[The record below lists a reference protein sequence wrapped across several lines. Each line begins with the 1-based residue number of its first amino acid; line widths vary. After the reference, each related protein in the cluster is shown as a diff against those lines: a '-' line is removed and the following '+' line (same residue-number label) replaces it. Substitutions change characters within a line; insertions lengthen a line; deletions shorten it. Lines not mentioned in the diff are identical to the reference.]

1 MGPSI
6 SPIAVNPYSI
16 GLTPNKGLTDPTGH
30 NDPITSP
37 LLQVLEIFHVGF
49 QISRWVD
56 ASCRII
62 ASYNTSSYAYPC
74 AQLEFSS
81 IHRKPTVQTSNG
93 EWIV

>member
-37 LLQVLEIFHVGF
+37 LLQVLEIFHVDF
-49 QISRWVD
+49 QINLHWINPSF
-56 ASCRII
+56 RII
-62 ASYNTSSYAYPC
+62 VSYNASSYA
-74 AQLEFSS
+74 
-81 IHRKPTVQTSNG
+81 
-93 EWIV
+93 